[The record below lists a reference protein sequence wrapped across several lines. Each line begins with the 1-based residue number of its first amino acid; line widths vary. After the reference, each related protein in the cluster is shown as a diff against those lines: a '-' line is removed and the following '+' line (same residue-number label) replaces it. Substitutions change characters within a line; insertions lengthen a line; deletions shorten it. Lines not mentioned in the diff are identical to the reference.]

1 MKLSKGCLQFCLVF
15 LFCIAIVVSGANE
28 SLAAQKK
35 MLTWGTSP
43 AATSS
48 FVYFTTAAKIL
59 NEKIPE
65 INITVR
71 ATGAGVQNVNLL
83 EKGEVDMGATDTG
96 IAHEAYQGKGVFQ
109 GKPYRDLRLL
119 FVGHAANPFNFVV
132 TEKSGVKDV
141 YGLEGKL
148 FTPGPLGS
156 GAEKNATD
164 IFRIL
169 GVRPNIR
176 QSSWADAMQ
185 AIQDGRIIGYSR
197 FGAIPDA
204 GVLETMSTT
213 KIRLLSFSDGDIEK
227 IVKNTIGLR
236 KIAVPS
242 GAYAGIDGF
251 MTVTNEFSDFATKDL
266 PADIA
271 YKIIKVMLENGAE
284 IKRALSSYSGDKLVE
299 VTLGV
304 KTEFVYLHPGV
315 VKFCRDK
322 GYVVPKNLI
331 PPEMGEK

>member
-1 MKLSKGCLQFCLVF
+1 MKLFKGCLQFCLVF
-15 LFCIAIVVSGANE
+15 LFCIAMVLSGANE

-83 EKGEVDMGATDTG
+83 IKGEVDMGATDTG
-96 IAHEAYQGKGVFQ
+96 IAHEAYQGKGVSK
-109 GKPYRDLRLL
+109 GNRVGISACYSSGMRLIRL
-119 FVGHAANPFNFVV
+119 ISLLLKRVASRTSTAL
-132 TEKSGVKDV
+132 K
-141 YGLEGKL
+141 EGSY
-148 FTPGPLGS
+148 PGPLGS
-156 GAEKNATD
+156 GARRDATD

-176 QSSWADAMQ
+176 QSSSADAMQ

-251 MTVTNEFSDFATKDL
+251 TTVTNEFSDFATKDL